1 MKNQIKFPLTLDN
14 YLSPSLGKQD
24 KVFNQEQ
31 VQYRSGKEGASFS
44 DLQTPLN
51 NGQTSSRKKSNPRLR
66 IL

>member
-24 KVFNQEQ
+24 KVFNQDQ
-31 VQYRSGKEGASFS
+31 VQYLSGKEDTGFS
-44 DLQTPLN
+44 DLQNPLN
-51 NGQTSSRKKSNPRLR
+51 NGQANSRKRANPRLR

>member
-24 KVFNQEQ
+24 KVFNQDQ
-31 VQYRSGKEGASFS
+31 VQYFSGKEDNGFS
-44 DLQTPLN
+44 DLQNPLN
-51 NGQTSSRKKSNPRLR
+51 NGQANSRKKANPRLR